1 VALPEEPVE
10 LDHVTDVTLAVAVP
24 LNAMVA
30 ADVETMVIAGEAMVS
45 DGGPEGDV
53 VTGGVVTGGVVTGGV
68 VTGGVVTGG
77 VVAACWVT
85 VIDAEA
91 EFPAPSVARTII
103 VFAPMASGT
112 DATDQFA
119 DPAAGPDPP
128 WLLLQTT

>member
-1 VALPEEPVE
+1 
-10 LDHVTDVTLAVAVP
+10 
-24 LNAMVA
+24 MVA
-30 ADVETMVIAGEAMVS
+30 ADVATMVIAGEAMVS
-45 DGGPEGDV
+45 DGGPEGGV

-77 VVAACWVT
+77 VVTGGVVTGGAVAACWVT
-85 VIDAEA
+85 VMDAEA

>member
-1 VALPEEPVE
+1 MASPEGPVE
-10 LDHVTDVTLAVAVP
+10 LDQVTDVTLAVAVP

-45 DGGPEGDV
+45 DGGPEG
-53 VTGGVVTGGVVTGGV
+53 GVVTGGVVTGGV

-77 VVAACWVT
+77 VVAAGWVT

>member
-1 VALPEEPVE
+1 VPVASPEGPVE

-24 LNAMVA
+24 PKAMVA
-30 ADVETMVIAGEAMVS
+30 ADVATMVIAGEAMVS
-45 DGGPEGDV
+45 DGGPE
-53 VTGGVVTGGVVTGGV
+53 GGVVTGGVVTGGV

-77 VVAACWVT
+77 VVAAGWVT

-103 VFAPMASGT
+103 VFAPMASGM

>member
-1 VALPEEPVE
+1 MASPEGPVE
-10 LDHVTDVTLAVAVP
+10 LDQVTDVTLAVAVP

-45 DGGPEGDV
+45 DGGPE
-53 VTGGVVTGGVVTGGV
+53 GGVVTGGVVTGGV

-91 EFPAPSVARTII
+91 EFPAPSVTRTII

-112 DATDQFA
+112 DAMDQFA

-128 WLLLQTT
+128 

>member
-1 VALPEEPVE
+1 MALPEASVE
-10 LDHVTDVTLAVAVP
+10 LDHVTEVTLSEAVP
-24 LNAMVA
+24 LKAMVA

-45 DGGPEGDV
+45 DGGPEG
-53 VTGGVVTGGVVTGGV
+53 GVVTGGV

-77 VVAACWVT
+77 VVAACRVT
-85 VIDAEA
+85 TIDAEA
-91 EFPAPSVARTII
+91 EFPAPSVTKMTIA
-103 VFAPMASGT
+103 FAPMASGT